1 MILKL
6 FQEMSI
12 FVTLREIETNKK
24 ENVTQNKHTFY
35 YLL

>member
-1 MILKL
+1 MMLKL

-12 FVTLREIETNKK
+12 FVTSKGIETNKK